1 MHLQTL
7 TSHPPFPEPLTQPAG
22 DRLPSRSDPLS
33 NGTQYQVL
41 ALKYR
46 PQSFSELVGQEH
58 VSRTLQNA
66 IDSGRVAHAFLFTG
80 ARGVGKTSTARIMA
94 KTLNCAVGVTHEPCN
109 ECPQCIEIRKGT
121 STDVFEIDGASNNGV
136 DDVRDLRDN
145 IKYLP
150 SHSRYRIIIIDEVHM
165 LSTNAFN
172 ALLKTLEEPP
182 EHVKFIFATT
192 EPHKLP
198 VTILSRCQRFDFKRV
213 TLTKIIGRLRDIAGQ
228 EKVTISDSSLAL
240 IARKGDGSMRD
251 SLTAFD
257 QVLAFCGDI
266 VSDED
271 VATLLGTI
279 DRRLLAEISAA
290 VFEGNTQ
297 GVLAGVKQVDLVGY
311 NMRQFCQELIDHF
324 RNLLVICSVKKPEE
338 ILDITAA
345 ELDEL
350 HKQSLHVTA
359 LDVQRRLTLF
369 IKAESELA
377 YASFPRLIVEMALLK
392 ATLLAPL
399 VPIQELIE
407 KIKLLETATVHT
419 PSLPWETGRAAS
431 APLQQKAA
439 NAHPAQP
446 DDEAMPAAKPAG
458 SQSDWGRFVLFVN
471 SNDLQH
477 GAVLEHG
484 SPLKQEP
491 GLIEIGF
498 PAGSYYLTA
507 AQDAEFIDDV
517 QKLACSFTGGN
528 TVVRVKS
535 IETGLADAPLSLAE
549 KKKSDAEQLME
560 ELRLE
565 VVNHPVT
572 KEAERVFGCSV
583 TDVKSF

>member
-1 MHLQTL
+1 M
-7 TSHPPFPEPLTQPAG
+7 
-22 DRLPSRSDPLS
+22 RLNLLS
-33 NGTQYQVL
+33 NGTHYEVL
-41 ALKYR
+41 ARKYR
-46 PQSFSELVGQEH
+46 PQNFSELVGQEH

-94 KTLNCAVGVTHEPCN
+94 KTLNCEAGVTHEPCN
-109 ECPQCIEIRKGT
+109 SCPQCLEITKGT

-213 TLTKIIGRLRDIAGQ
+213 TLTKIIGRLRHIAGE
-228 EKVTISDSSLAL
+228 EKVAISDSALGL

-257 QVLAFCGDI
+257 QVLAFCSDTVG
-266 VSDED
+266 DED

-290 VFEGNTQ
+290 IFDGNTQ
-297 GVLAGVKQVDLVGY
+297 AVLAGIKQVDLVGY
-311 NMRQFCQELIDHF
+311 NMRQFCQELIEHF
-324 RNLLVICSVKKPEE
+324 RNLLVIRSVKKPEE
-338 ILDITAA
+338 ILDITSA

-350 HKQSLHVTA
+350 NKQSLHVTA

-377 YASFPRLIVEMALLK
+377 HASFPRLIVEMALLK

-407 KIKLLETATVHT
+407 KIKLLETAAVHT
-419 PSLPWETGRAAS
+419 PSLPWETARVS
-431 APLQQKAA
+431 AGPIQQKTELRTPA
-439 NAHPAQP
+439 NEPSGQSHAESGVSPRQT
-446 DDEAMPAAKPAG
+446 G
-458 SQSDWGRFVLFVN
+458 SQSDWGRFVVFVN
-471 SNDLQH
+471 GKDLQH

-498 PAGSYYLTA
+498 PAGSYFLTA
-507 AQDAEFIDDV
+507 AQDAEFIADV
-517 QKLACSFTGGN
+517 QKLACAFTGGN

-535 IETGLADAPLSLAE
+535 IEPGFADAPLSLAE
-549 KKKSDAEQLME
+549 KKKSDAEQHIE
-560 ELRLE
+560 ELKLE
-565 VVNHPVT
+565 VENHPLIV
-572 KEAERVFGCSV
+572 EAKRVFGGTV
-583 TDVKSF
+583 TDVQRLETT

>member
-1 MHLQTL
+1 M
-7 TSHPPFPEPLTQPAG
+7 
-22 DRLPSRSDPLS
+22 RLDLLS
-33 NGTQYQVL
+33 NGTHYEVL
-41 ALKYR
+41 ARKYR
-46 PQSFSELVGQEH
+46 PQTFSELAGQEH

-94 KTLNCAVGVTHEPCN
+94 KTLNCEVGVTHEPCN
-109 ECPQCIEIRKGT
+109 ICPQCIEITKGT

-198 VTILSRCQRFDFKRV
+198 VTILSRCQRFDFNRV
-213 TLTKIIGRLRDIAGQ
+213 TLPKIIARLREIA
-228 EKVTISDSSLAL
+228 EKESVTITDMALTL

-257 QVLAFCGDI
+257 QVLAFCSDT
-266 VSDED
+266 VNDED

-279 DRRLLAEISAA
+279 DRRLLGEISAA
-290 VFEGNTQ
+290 IFDGNTQ
-297 GVLAGVKQVDLVGY
+297 SVLAGIKQVDQVGY

-324 RNLLVICSVKKPEE
+324 RNILVIRSVKKPEE

-345 ELDEL
+345 ELEEL

-369 IKAESELA
+369 IKAETELA

-392 ATLLAPL
+392 AALLAPL
-399 VPIQELIE
+399 VPIQDLIE
-407 KIKLLETATVHT
+407 KIKLLETAAVHT
-419 PSLPWETGRAAS
+419 PSLPWETARVAA
-431 APLQQKAA
+431 APALQKSEPQAVT
-439 NAHPAQP
+439 NTYPAQSTP
-446 DDEAMPAAKPAG
+446 EGVSPKPAG
-458 SQSDWGRFVLFVN
+458 DRTDWGRFVTFVN
-471 SNDLQH
+471 GKDLQL
-477 GAVLEHG
+477 GSVLEHG
-484 SPLKQEP
+484 SPLKQES
-491 GLIEIGF
+491 GVIEIGF

-507 AQDAEFIDDV
+507 AQDAEFIADV
-517 QKLACSFTGGN
+517 QRLACECNGGT

-535 IETGLADAPLSLAE
+535 IEAGFADAPLSLAE
-549 KKKSDAEQLME
+549 KKKSDAEQLHE
-560 ELRLE
+560 ELKQE
-565 VVNHPVT
+565 AENHPVI
-572 KEAERVFGCSV
+572 KEAMRVFGGTV
-583 TDVKSF
+583 TDVREF

>member
-1 MHLQTL
+1 M
-7 TSHPPFPEPLTQPAG
+7 
-22 DRLPSRSDPLS
+22 S
-33 NGTQYQVL
+33 NGTYYEVL
-41 ALKYR
+41 ARKYR
-46 PQSFSELVGQEH
+46 PQNFSELAGQEH

-94 KTLNCAVGVTHEPCN
+94 KTLNCERGVTHEPCN
-109 ECPQCIEIRKGT
+109 VCPQCIEITKGT

-213 TLTKIIGRLRDIAGQ
+213 TLPKIIARLREIA
-228 EKVTISDSSLAL
+228 EKESVVITDASLAL

-257 QVLAFCGDI
+257 QVLAFCGNS
-266 VSDED
+266 VNDED
-271 VATLLGTI
+271 VGTLLGAI

-290 VFEGNTQ
+290 VFCGDTQ
-297 GVLAGVKQVDLVGY
+297 GVLAGIKQVDLVGY
-311 NMRQFCQELIDHF
+311 NMRQFCQELIEHF
-324 RNLLVICSVKKPEE
+324 RNMLVIRSVKKPEE
-338 ILDITAA
+338 ILDLAAA
-345 ELDEL
+345 ELDDL
-350 HKQSLHVTA
+350 QKQSLHVSA
-359 LDVQRRLTLF
+359 LDIQRRLTLL
-369 IKAESELA
+369 IKAESEMA

-407 KIKLLETATVHT
+407 KIKALETAAVHT
-419 PSLPWETGRAAS
+419 PSLPWETARVAS
-431 APLQQKAA
+431 APAPHHA
-439 NAHPAQP
+439 EPPATAPLRPAPPVADTAPQP
-446 DDEAMPAAKPAG
+446 VNTGGAP
-458 SQSDWGRFVLFVN
+458 DWGRFVAFVN
-471 SNDLQH
+471 DKDRQLGS
-477 GAVLEHG
+477 VLEHG
-484 SPLKQEP
+484 SPLKQEQ

-498 PAGSYYLTA
+498 PAGSYFLTA
-507 AQDAEFIDDV
+507 AQDAEFIADV
-517 QKLACSFTGGN
+517 QALACTFAGGK

-535 IETGLADAPLSLAE
+535 IETGFADAPLSLAE
-549 KKKSDAEQLME
+549 KKKSDAEQRLE
-560 ELRLE
+560 ELKLE
-565 VVNHPVT
+565 VENHPVV
-572 KEAERVFGCSV
+572 KEAERVFGCRI
-583 TDVKSF
+583 TDVREF

>member
-1 MHLQTL
+1 M
-7 TSHPPFPEPLTQPAG
+7 
-22 DRLPSRSDPLS
+22 S
-33 NGTQYQVL
+33 NGTHYEVL
-41 ALKYR
+41 ARKYR
-46 PQSFSELVGQEH
+46 PQNFSELAGQEH

-94 KTLNCAVGVTHEPCN
+94 KALNCERGVTHEPCN
-109 ECPQCIEIRKGT
+109 VCPQCIEITKGT

-213 TLTKIIGRLRDIAGQ
+213 TLPKIIARLREIA
-228 EKVTISDSSLAL
+228 EKESVVVSDTSLAL

-257 QVLAFCGDI
+257 QVLAFCGNS

-271 VATLLGTI
+271 VGTLLGTI

-290 VFEGNTQ
+290 IFGGDTQ
-297 GVLAGVKQVDLVGY
+297 GVLAGIKQVDLVGY
-311 NMRQFCQELIDHF
+311 NMRQFCQELIEHF
-324 RNLLVICSVKKPEE
+324 RNLLVIRSVKKPEE
-338 ILDITAA
+338 ILDMTAA

-350 HKQSLHVTA
+350 QKQSHHVSA
-359 LDVQRRLTLF
+359 LDIQRRLTLF
-369 IKAESELA
+369 IKAESEMA

-392 ATLLAPL
+392 AALLAPL

-407 KIKLLETATVHT
+407 KIKALETSSVHT
-419 PSLPWETGRAAS
+419 PALPWEAARVAP
-431 APLQQKAA
+431 APLPL
-439 NAHPAQP
+439 HPEQLRSPAPARQP
-446 DDEAMPAAKPAG
+446 QPAAIAAPTPHSGGGQA
-458 SQSDWGRFVLFVN
+458 DWGRFVAFVN
-471 SNDLQH
+471 EKDRQLGS
-477 GAVLEHG
+477 VLEHG
-484 SPLKQEP
+484 SPLKQES

-507 AQDAEFIDDV
+507 AQDPEFIADV
-517 QKLACSFTGGN
+517 KALACTFAGTD
-528 TVVRVKS
+528 TTIRIKS
-535 IETGLADAPLSLAE
+535 IETGFADAPLSLAE
-549 KKKSDAEQLME
+549 KKKSDAEQHLE
-560 ELRLE
+560 ELKQE
-565 VVNHPVT
+565 VENHPVI
-572 KEAERVFGCSV
+572 KEAERVFGCSI
-583 TDVKSF
+583 TDVREF

>member
-1 MHLQTL
+1 M
-7 TSHPPFPEPLTQPAG
+7 
-22 DRLPSRSDPLS
+22 S
-33 NGTQYQVL
+33 NGTHYEVL
-41 ALKYR
+41 ARKYR

-94 KTLNCAVGVTHEPCN
+94 KTLNCEAGVTHEPCN
-109 ECPQCIEIRKGT
+109 KCPQCEEITKGT

-213 TLTKIIGRLRDIAGQ
+213 TLLKIIDRLRYIAG
-228 EKVTISDSSLAL
+228 EEAVTISDASLGL

-257 QVLAFCGDI
+257 QVLAFCGNS

-279 DRRLLAEISAA
+279 DRRLLAEISAS
-290 VFEGNTQ
+290 VFSGDTQ
-297 GVLAGVKQVDLVGY
+297 GVLAGIKQVDLVGY
-311 NMRQFCQELIDHF
+311 NMRQFCQELIEHF
-324 RNLLVICSVKKPEE
+324 RNLLVIRSVKKPEE
-338 ILDITAA
+338 ILDLTTA

-350 HKQSLHVTA
+350 QKQSLHVTA
-359 LDVQRRLTLF
+359 QDVQRRLTLL
-369 IKAESELA
+369 IKAESEMA

-392 ATLLAPL
+392 AALLAPL

-407 KIKLLETATVHT
+407 KIKSLETSSVHT
-419 PSLPWETGRAAS
+419 PVLPWEATRTAS
-431 APLQQKAA
+431 APAPQRAEPQAA
-439 NAHPAQP
+439 APSRSPQ
-446 DDEAMPAAKPAG
+446 PAAPSAPTPASTRGQGDWASFVAFINDKDRQLG
-458 SQSDWGRFVLFVN
+458 SI
-471 SNDLQH
+471 
-477 GAVLEHG
+477 LEHG
-484 SPLKQEP
+484 SPLKQES

-507 AQDAEFIDDV
+507 AQDAEFIADI
-517 QKLACSFTGGN
+517 QKLACSFAGGN
-528 TVVRVKS
+528 TVIRVKS
-535 IETGLADAPLSLAE
+535 IEIGLADAPLSLAE
-549 KKKSDAEQLME
+549 KKKRDRKS
-560 ELRLE
+560 
-565 VVNHPVT
+565 VV
-572 KEAERVFGCSV
+572 
-583 TDVKSF
+583 

>member
-1 MHLQTL
+1 M
-7 TSHPPFPEPLTQPAG
+7 
-22 DRLPSRSDPLS
+22 S
-33 NGTQYQVL
+33 NGTHYEVL
-41 ALKYR
+41 ARKYR
-46 PQSFSELVGQEH
+46 PQTFSELAGQEH

-94 KTLNCAVGVTHEPCN
+94 KTLNCEKGVTHEPCN
-109 ECPQCIEIRKGT
+109 VCQQCIEITKGT

-213 TLTKIIGRLRDIAGQ
+213 TLPKIISRLREIAGK
-228 EKVTISDSSLAL
+228 EAVAVSDASLAL
-240 IARKGDGSMRD
+240 IGRKGDGSMRD

-257 QVLAFCGDI
+257 QVLAFCGNS

-271 VATLLGTI
+271 VSTLLGTI

-290 VFEGNTQ
+290 IFGGDTQ
-297 GVLAGVKQVDLVGY
+297 GVLAGIKQVDLVGY
-311 NMRQFCQELIDHF
+311 NMRQFCQELIEHF
-324 RNLLVICSVKKPEE
+324 RNLLVIRSVKKPEE

-350 HKQSLHVTA
+350 DKQSHHLSV
-359 LDVQRRLTLF
+359 LDIQRRLTML
-369 IKAESELA
+369 IKAESEMA

-392 ATLLAPL
+392 AALLAPL

-407 KIKLLETATVHT
+407 KIKSLETAAVHT
-419 PSLPWETGRAAS
+419 PSLPWETARGTTPEPQPPTQQHSS
-431 APLQQKAA
+431 APARTS
-439 NAHPAQP
+439 HHDTPARTVS
-446 DDEAMPAAKPAG
+446 EPAG
-458 SQSDWGRFVLFVN
+458 GQSDWSRFVAFVN
-471 SNDLQH
+471 EKDRLLGS
-477 GAVLEHG
+477 VLEHG
-484 SPLKQEP
+484 SPLKHEA

-498 PAGSYYLTA
+498 PVGSYYLTA
-507 AQDAEFIDDV
+507 GQDDDFISDV
-517 QKLACSFTGGN
+517 QSLACTFAGEN
-528 TVVRVKS
+528 TLIRVKA
-535 IETGLADAPLSLAE
+535 IEAGFTDTPLSLAE
-549 KKKSDAEQLME
+549 KKKSDDEQRLE
-560 ELRLE
+560 ELKQE
-565 VVNHPVT
+565 VENHPVV
-572 KEAERVFGCSV
+572 KEAQRVFGGSI
-583 TDVKSF
+583 TDVREF

>member
-1 MHLQTL
+1 M
-7 TSHPPFPEPLTQPAG
+7 
-22 DRLPSRSDPLS
+22 S
-33 NGTQYQVL
+33 NGTHYEVL
-41 ALKYR
+41 ARKYR
-46 PQSFSELVGQEH
+46 PQNFSELAGQEH

-94 KTLNCAVGVTHEPCN
+94 KTLNCERGVTHEPCN
-109 ECPQCIEIRKGT
+109 VCQQCIEITKGT

-213 TLTKIIGRLRDIAGQ
+213 TLPKICARLREIA
-228 EKVTISDSSLAL
+228 EKESVAISDASLAL

-257 QVLAFCGDI
+257 QVLAFCGNS
-266 VSDED
+266 VSDDD

-290 VFEGNTQ
+290 IFGGDTQ
-297 GVLAGVKQVDLVGY
+297 GVLAGIKQVDLVGY
-311 NMRQFCQELIDHF
+311 NMRQFCQELIEHF
-324 RNLLVICSVKKPEE
+324 RNLLVIRSVKKPEE

-350 HKQSLHVTA
+350 QNQSLHVTA
-359 LDVQRRLTLF
+359 TDIQRRLTLF
-369 IKAESELA
+369 IKAESEMA
-377 YASFPRLIVEMALLK
+377 FASFPRLIVEMALLK
-392 ATLLAPL
+392 AALLAPL
-399 VPIQELIE
+399 VPIQELID
-407 KIKLLETATVHT
+407 KIKGLETAAVHT
-419 PSLPWETGRAAS
+419 PSLPWETTRPAS
-431 APLQQKAA
+431 APVPPDAA
-439 NAHPAQP
+439 PQGASTPAPRAPQP
-446 DDEAMPAAKPAG
+446 VPRADDTVPPPQSAG
-458 SQSDWGRFVLFVN
+458 SRTDWGRFVAFVN
-471 SNDLQH
+471 EQDRHLGS
-477 GAVLEHG
+477 VLEHG
-484 SPLKQEP
+484 SPLKQEA

-507 AQDAEFIDDV
+507 AQDAEFIADI
-517 QKLACSFTGGN
+517 QKMAGTFVEGN
-528 TVVRVKS
+528 TVIRVKP
-535 IETGLADAPLSLAE
+535 IETGFTDVPLSLAE
-549 KKKSDAEQLME
+549 KKKSDAERHLE
-560 ELRLE
+560 ELKQE
-565 VVNHPVT
+565 VESHPVIR
-572 KEAERVFGCSV
+572 EAGRVFGCGI
-583 TDVKSF
+583 TDVRQV

>member
-1 MHLQTL
+1 M
-7 TSHPPFPEPLTQPAG
+7 
-22 DRLPSRSDPLS
+22 S
-33 NGTQYQVL
+33 NDTHYEVL
-41 ALKYR
+41 ARKYR
-46 PQSFSELVGQEH
+46 PQNFSELAGQEH

-94 KTLNCAVGVTHEPCN
+94 KTLNCERGVTHEPCN
-109 ECPQCIEIRKGT
+109 VCPQCIEITKGT

-213 TLTKIIGRLRDIAGQ
+213 TLPKIIARLREIAGK
-228 EKVTISDSSLAL
+228 ESVVINDTSLAL

-257 QVLAFCGDI
+257 QVLAFCGNN

-271 VATLLGTI
+271 VGTLLGAI

-290 VFEGNTQ
+290 VFSGDTQ
-297 GVLAGVKQVDLVGY
+297 NVLAGIKQVDLVGY
-311 NMRQFCQELIDHF
+311 NMRQFCQELIEHF
-324 RNLLVICSVKKPEE
+324 RNLLVIRSVKKPEE
-338 ILDITAA
+338 ILDLAAA

-350 HKQSLHVTA
+350 HKQTLHITA
-359 LDVQRRLTLF
+359 LDIQRRLTLL

-392 ATLLAPL
+392 AALLAPL
-399 VPIQELIE
+399 VPIQELID
-407 KIKLLETATVHT
+407 KIKALETAAVHT
-419 PSLPWETGRAAS
+419 PSLPWEAARV
-431 APLQQKAA
+431 A
-439 NAHPAQP
+439 
-446 DDEAMPAAKPAG
+446 PAAISHHTEAPPPAPSRPAPPVAAPPTVSHLESAG
-458 SQSDWGRFVLFVN
+458 GHTDWGRFVAFVN
-471 SNDLQH
+471 EQERLLGS
-477 GAVLEHG
+477 VLEHG
-484 SPLKQEP
+484 SPLKQES

-507 AQDAEFIDDV
+507 AQDAEFIADV
-517 QKLACSFTGGN
+517 QALVGSFTGRN
-528 TVVRVKS
+528 IVIRIKP
-535 IETGLADAPLSLAE
+535 IEAGLADAPLSLAE
-549 KKKSDAEQLME
+549 KKKCDAEQH
-560 ELRLE
+560 LE
-565 VVNHPVT
+565 TLKRDIENHPVV
-572 KEAERVFGCSV
+572 KEAERVFGRSI
-583 TDVKSF
+583 TDVREL

>member
-1 MHLQTL
+1 M
-7 TSHPPFPEPLTQPAG
+7 
-22 DRLPSRSDPLS
+22 S
-33 NGTQYQVL
+33 NGTHYEVL
-41 ALKYR
+41 ARKYR
-46 PQSFSELVGQEH
+46 PQNFSELAGQEH

-94 KTLNCAVGVTHEPCN
+94 KTLNCERGVTHEPCN
-109 ECPQCIEIRKGT
+109 ACQQCIEITKGT

-213 TLTKIIGRLRDIAGQ
+213 TLPKIISRLREIA
-228 EKVTISDSSLAL
+228 EKESVTISDASLAL

-257 QVLAFCGDI
+257 QVLAFCGNT

-271 VATLLGTI
+271 VGTLLGTI
-279 DRRLLAEISAA
+279 DRRLLADISAA
-290 VFEGNTQ
+290 VFGGDTQ
-297 GVLAGVKQVDLVGY
+297 GVLAGIKQVDLVGY
-311 NMRQFCQELIDHF
+311 NMRQFCQELIEHF
-324 RNLLVICSVKKPEE
+324 RNLLVIRSVKKPEE
-338 ILDITAA
+338 ILDLAAA
-345 ELDEL
+345 ELDDL
-350 HKQSLHVTA
+350 QKQSLHVTA
-359 LDVQRRLTLF
+359 LDIQRRLTLF
-369 IKAESELA
+369 IKAESEMA

-399 VPIQELIE
+399 VPIQDLID
-407 KIKLLETATVHT
+407 KIKALETAAVHT
-419 PSLPWETGRAAS
+419 PSLPWETARAAS
-431 APLQQKAA
+431 APAPQ
-439 NAHPAQP
+439 PAEPHSALPPRPSQ
-446 DDEAMPAAKPAG
+446 PAAIAPGAAPTSGSAG
-458 SQSDWGRFVLFVN
+458 GHTDWGRFVAFVN
-471 SNDLQH
+471 EKDRQLGS
-477 GAVLEHG
+477 VLEHG
-484 SPLKQEP
+484 SPLKQES

-498 PAGSYYLTA
+498 PDGSYYLTA
-507 AQDAEFIDDV
+507 AQDAEFITDV
-517 QKLACSFTGGN
+517 QGLACTFAGGN
-528 TVVRVKS
+528 TVIRVKS
-535 IETGLADAPLSLAE
+535 IKTGSTDAPLSLAE
-549 KKKSDAEQLME
+549 KKKSDAEQRLE
-560 ELRLE
+560 ELKRE
-565 VVNHPVT
+565 VEDHPVI
-572 KEAERVFGCSV
+572 KEAQRVFGSSI
-583 TDVKSF
+583 TDVREF

>member
-1 MHLQTL
+1 
-7 TSHPPFPEPLTQPAG
+7 
-22 DRLPSRSDPLS
+22 LS
-33 NGTQYQVL
+33 NDTHYEVL
-41 ALKYR
+41 ARKYR
-46 PQSFSELVGQEH
+46 PQTFSELAGQEH

-94 KTLNCAVGVTHEPCN
+94 KTLNCEKGVTHEPCN
-109 ECPQCIEIRKGT
+109 VCPQCIEITKGT

-213 TLTKIIGRLRDIAGQ
+213 TLPKIIARLREIA
-228 EKVTISDSSLAL
+228 EKESVVISDTSLAL

-257 QVLAFCGDI
+257 QVLAYCGNS
-266 VSDED
+266 VSDDD

-290 VFEGNTQ
+290 VFVGDTQ
-297 GVLAGVKQVDLVGY
+297 RVLAGIKQVDLVGY
-311 NMRQFCQELIDHF
+311 NMRQFCQELIEHF
-324 RNLLVICSVKKPEE
+324 RNLLVIRSVKKPEE
-338 ILDITAA
+338 ILELTTA

-350 HKQSLHVTA
+350 SKQSFHVTA
-359 LDVQRRLTLF
+359 LDIQRRLTLF
-369 IKAESELA
+369 IKAESEMA

-392 ATLLAPL
+392 AALLPPL
-399 VPIQELIE
+399 IPIQELID
-407 KIKLLETATVHT
+407 KIKAMETSAVHT
-419 PSLPWETGRAAS
+419 PSLPWETAKTNQTTVQYNAVQSNLTSSNPLSAVTVEASQPLHAGTQTNWSRFAAF
-431 APLQQKAA
+431 A
-439 NAHPAQP
+439 NEKDCQL
-446 DDEAMPAAKPAG
+446 G
-458 SQSDWGRFVLFVN
+458 SI
-471 SNDLQH
+471 
-477 GAVLEHG
+477 LEHG
-484 SPLKQEP
+484 SPLREEA

-507 AQDAEFIDDV
+507 AQDTEFIADV
-517 QKLACSFTGGN
+517 QRLASNFTGEN
-528 TVVRVKS
+528 TTIKVRP
-535 IETGLADAPLSLAE
+535 IETGSPDAPLSLAE
-549 KKKSDAEQLME
+549 KKESDARQHLE
-560 ELRLE
+560 ELEQE
-565 VVNHPVT
+565 VRNNPLV
-572 KEAERVFGCSV
+572 KEARRVFGCDV
-583 TDVKSF
+583 TKVHEY

>member
-1 MHLQTL
+1 M
-7 TSHPPFPEPLTQPAG
+7 
-22 DRLPSRSDPLS
+22 S
-33 NGTQYQVL
+33 NTTQYQVL

-46 PQSFSELVGQEH
+46 PQKFSELVGQEH
-58 VSRTLQNA
+58 VSRTLKNA

-94 KTLNCAVGVTHEPCN
+94 KTLNCEAGVTQEPCN
-109 ECPQCIEIRKGT
+109 ECPQCIEITKGT

-213 TLTKIIGRLRDIAGQ
+213 TLQKIIDRLRYIAGE
-228 EKVTISDSSLAL
+228 EKVSISDSSLAL

-251 SLTAFD
+251 SLTALD
-257 QVLAFCGDI
+257 QVLAFCGNS

-271 VATLLGTI
+271 VGTLLGTI

-290 VFEGNTQ
+290 VFGGDTQ
-297 GVLAGVKQVDLVGY
+297 GVLAGIKQVDLVGY
-311 NMRQFCQELIDHF
+311 NMRQFCQELIEHF
-324 RNLLVICSVKKPEE
+324 RNLLVIHSVKKPEE
-338 ILDITAA
+338 ILDLTAA

-350 HKQSLHVTA
+350 QKQSLHVTA
-359 LDVQRRLTLF
+359 LDIQRRLTLF
-369 IKAESELA
+369 IKAESEMA

-392 ATLLAPL
+392 AALLAPL

-407 KIKLLETATVHT
+407 KIKSLETAAVHT
-419 PSLPWETGRAAS
+419 PSLPWEAARTVS
-431 APLQQKAA
+431 APAPQRSEPHAAAPSRPQQ
-439 NAHPAQP
+439 
-446 DDEAMPAAKPAG
+446 PAAPSAPPTESSG
-458 SQSDWGRFVLFVN
+458 GQGEWGRFVAFVN
-471 SNDLQH
+471 EQDRQLGS
-477 GAVLEHG
+477 VLEHG
-484 SPLKQEP
+484 SPLKQGD

-507 AQDAEFIDDV
+507 AQDSEFIADV
-517 QKLACSFTGGN
+517 QRLACTFAGGN
-528 TVVRVKS
+528 TVIRVKS
-535 IETGLADAPLSLAE
+535 IESGSADAPLSLAE
-549 KKKSDAEQLME
+549 KKKSDAEHHLE
-560 ELRLE
+560 ELKQE
-565 VVNHPVT
+565 VERNPVI
-572 KEAERVFGCSV
+572 KEAERVFGCTV
-583 TDVKSF
+583 TDVREF

>member
-1 MHLQTL
+1 M
-7 TSHPPFPEPLTQPAG
+7 
-22 DRLPSRSDPLS
+22 S
-33 NGTQYQVL
+33 NDTHYEVL
-41 ALKYR
+41 ARKYR
-46 PQSFSELVGQEH
+46 PQSFSELAGQEH

-94 KTLNCAVGVTHEPCN
+94 KTLNCERGVTHEPCN
-109 ECPQCIEIRKGT
+109 VCPQCIEITKGT

-213 TLTKIIGRLRDIAGQ
+213 TVAKIIARLREIA
-228 EKVTISDSSLAL
+228 EKESVVITDTSLTL

-257 QVLAFCGDI
+257 QVLAFCGNS

-271 VATLLGTI
+271 VGALLGTI
-279 DRRLLAEISAA
+279 DRRLLADISAA
-290 VFEGNTQ
+290 VFEGDTQ
-297 GVLAGVKQVDLVGY
+297 RVLAGVKQVDLVGY
-311 NMRQFCQELIDHF
+311 NMRQFCQELIEHF
-324 RNLLVICSVKKPEE
+324 RNLLVIRSVKKPEE
-338 ILDITAA
+338 ILDLTAA

-350 HKQSLHVTA
+350 HKQSLHISA
-359 LDVQRRLTLF
+359 LDIQRRLTLL
-369 IKAESELA
+369 IKAESEMA

-392 ATLLAPL
+392 AALLAPL

-407 KIKLLETATVHT
+407 KIKALETASVHT
-419 PSLPWETGRAAS
+419 PSLPWEASRAVSAPVSQHVESHAPTARTAPSEPAS
-431 APLQQKAA
+431 AAP
-439 NAHPAQP
+439 PSGS
-446 DDEAMPAAKPAG
+446 AG
-458 SQSDWGRFVLFVN
+458 GHADWGRFVAFVN
-471 SNDLQH
+471 EKDRQLGS
-477 GAVLEHG
+477 VLEHG
-484 SPLKQEP
+484 SPLKQEN

-507 AQDAEFIDDV
+507 AQDADFISDV
-517 QKLACSFTGGN
+517 QKLAADFAGGS
-528 TVVRVKS
+528 TIIKIKS
-535 IETGLADAPLSLAE
+535 IETGFTDAPLSLAE
-549 KKKSDAEQLME
+549 KKKSDAEQRLV
-560 ELRLE
+560 ELKQE
-565 VVNHPVT
+565 VENHPVV
-572 KEAERVFGCSV
+572 KEAERVFGCTV
-583 TDVKSF
+583 TDVREF

>member
-1 MHLQTL
+1 M
-7 TSHPPFPEPLTQPAG
+7 
-22 DRLPSRSDPLS
+22 S
-33 NGTQYQVL
+33 NGTHYEVL
-41 ALKYR
+41 ARKYR

-94 KTLNCAVGVTHEPCN
+94 KTLNCEVGVTHEPCN
-109 ECPQCIEIRKGT
+109 KCPQCAEITKGT

-213 TLTKIIGRLRDIAGQ
+213 TLNKIIARLRYIAEA
-228 EKVTISDSSLAL
+228 EKVTITDSALSL

-257 QVLAFCGDI
+257 QVLAFCSDT
-266 VSDED
+266 VSDDD

-279 DRRLLAEISAA
+279 DRRLLIEISAA
-290 VFEGNTQ
+290 VFAGNTQ
-297 GVLAGVKQVDLVGY
+297 EVLAGIKQVDQVGY
-311 NMRQFCQELIDHF
+311 NMRQFCQELIEHF
-324 RNLLVICSVKKPEE
+324 RNLLVIRSVKKPEE

-345 ELDEL
+345 ELEEL
-350 HKQSLHVTA
+350 HKQSLHVSA
-359 LDVQRRLTLF
+359 LDVQRRLTLL
-369 IKAESELA
+369 IKAETELA

-407 KIKLLETATVHT
+407 KIKLLETAAVHT
-419 PSLPWETGRAAS
+419 PSLPWDTARVAPVPVHQKAGPALAAHTHPVQPETDAS
-431 APLQQKAA
+431 ALPR
-439 NAHPAQP
+439 PG
-446 DDEAMPAAKPAG
+446 G
-458 SQSDWGRFVLFVN
+458 SKSDWGRFVVFVN
-471 SNDLQH
+471 SKDLQH

-491 GLIEIGF
+491 DTIEIGF

-507 AQDAEFIDDV
+507 AQDTEFIADV
-517 QKLACSFTGGN
+517 QKLACEFAGGN
-528 TVVRVKS
+528 TVVRVKA
-535 IETGLADAPLSLAE
+535 IEAGFAEAPLSLAE
-549 KKKSDAEQLME
+549 KKKSDAEQHLE
-560 ELRLE
+560 ELRRE
-565 VVNHPVT
+565 VASHPVT
-572 KEAERVFGCSV
+572 KEAERVFGGTV
-583 TDVKSF
+583 TDVQSF

>member
-1 MHLQTL
+1 M
-7 TSHPPFPEPLTQPAG
+7 
-22 DRLPSRSDPLS
+22 S
-33 NGTQYQVL
+33 NGTHYEVL
-41 ALKYR
+41 ARKYR
-46 PQSFSELVGQEH
+46 PQNFSELAGQEH

-94 KTLNCAVGVTHEPCN
+94 KTLNCERGVTHEPCN
-109 ECPQCIEIRKGT
+109 LCPQCIEITKGT

-213 TLTKIIGRLRDIAGQ
+213 TLPKIISRLREIA
-228 EKVTISDSSLAL
+228 EKETVVISDVSLAL

-257 QVLAFCGDI
+257 QVLAFCGNT

-279 DRRLLAEISAA
+279 DRRLLADISAA
-290 VFEGNTQ
+290 IFNGDTQ
-297 GVLAGVKQVDLVGY
+297 GVLAGIKQVDLVGY
-311 NMRQFCQELIDHF
+311 NMRQFCQELIEHF
-324 RNLLVICSVKKPEE
+324 RNLLVIRSVKKPEE

-350 HKQSLHVTA
+350 QKQSLHVTA

-369 IKAESELA
+369 IKADAEMA
-377 YASFPRLIVEMALLK
+377 YATFPRLIVEMALLK

-399 VPIQELIE
+399 VPVQELIE
-407 KIKLLETATVHT
+407 KIKLLETAAVHT
-419 PSLPWETGRAAS
+419 PSLPWETTRTASPPPQQHTEQHTTSPTRPVQPAAVAAS
-431 APLQQKAA
+431 PPAPA
-439 NAHPAQP
+439 PSGGQP
-446 DDEAMPAAKPAG
+446 
-458 SQSDWGRFVLFVN
+458 DWGRFVAFANEKDRQLG
-471 SNDLQH
+471 S
-477 GAVLEHG
+477 VLEHG
-484 SPLKQEP
+484 SPLKQEN

-507 AQDAEFIDDV
+507 AQDDEFIADV
-517 QKLACSFTGGN
+517 QTLACAFTGGN
-528 TVVRVKS
+528 TAIRVKS
-535 IETGLADAPLSLAE
+535 IETGFADAPLSLAE
-549 KKKSDAEQLME
+549 KKKSDAEQHLE
-560 ELRLE
+560 TLKLE
-565 VVNHPVT
+565 VKNHPVV
-572 KEAERVFGCSV
+572 KEAERVFGCSI
-583 TDVKSF
+583 TDVREF